1 MEVFIIKKQSE
12 SDVITN
18 SSSEVFIMN
27 TDKSP
32 DEIVKIL
39 NSFTYGFNPNIYR
52 FNLEEYKKALA
63 DRNPDLYD
71 ERFGYATPFNVAEEE
86 FVDKK
91 DKVACAKAL
100 VKNLWWE
107 DDKILRKF
115 CDFIGYNYEPGMWH
129 VTLTDNISEYHIN
142 SENADKVLKWFEDN
156 KDRFDYDYCNLDN
169 LNDLNDLDGKLM
181 LFSEDDNSIPYE
193 DFEKIEELFNAERI
207 HLG

>member
-1 MEVFIIKKQSE
+1 MEVFIIGKQSE

-32 DEIVKIL
+32 EEIVNIL
-39 NSFTYGFNPNIYR
+39 RTFTYGFNPNIYR

-63 DRNPDLYD
+63 DRDPNIYD
-71 ERFGYATPFNVAEEE
+71 ERFGYATPFSVAQEE

-91 DKVACAKAL
+91 DKLACAKAL
-100 VKNLWWE
+100 VRNLWWE
-107 DDKILRKF
+107 EDDIIKEF
-115 CDFIGYNYEPGMWH
+115 CDYIGYSYDPGMWS
-129 VTLTDNISEYHIN
+129 VTLTENISDYKIN
-142 SENADKVLKWFEDN
+142 LENAEKVLKWFEDN
-156 KDRFDYDYCNLDN
+156 KDKFDYDYCDLDC

-193 DFEKIEELFNAERI
+193 DFEKIQKLFNAERI